1 MDFVV
6 FLKNSVELHC
16 FVANF
21 SVIIMSSDGWQ
32 FFGGGSKLHFVPE
45 FVLEHSVKDLWAV
58 SDIDHFIDAAT

>member
-1 MDFVV
+1 M
-6 FLKNSVELHC
+6 
-16 FVANF
+16 ANF